1 MDTGFRDSGLRDQ
14 GMTSIF
20 EIYKIGIRPSS
31 SHTMAPMQAALAFLA
46 EPVSLGC
53 FDSVAEVRAESFG
66 PLALTGKGRATD
78 TAFLLGL
85 RAFSPME

>member
-20 EIYKIGIRPSS
+20 EIDKIGIRPSS

-53 FDSVAEVRAESFG
+53 FDSVAEVRVESA
-66 PLALTGKGRATD
+66 PSPSQVRA
-78 TAFLLGL
+78 A
-85 RAFSPME
+85 RPIPRSSSA